1 MLKVRSLSET
11 DYDNILTK
19 WWDAWGWTAPLK
31 DFLPENGTGGL
42 MVMDGD
48 EPVCAGFVYLTNS
61 SAAWCDWIIS
71 SNTYRKKPDRKE
83 AISLLI
89 DCLTGVCEKQ
99 GCKYVYALIKSKPLI
114 ETYKKLGF
122 TQGDSY
128 NTEMIKKI

>member
-48 EPVCAGFVYLTNS
+48 EPQASHHLVRILS
-61 SAAWCDWIIS
+61 
-71 SNTYRKKPDRKE
+71 
-83 AISLLI
+83 
-89 DCLTGVCEKQ
+89 
-99 GCKYVYALIKSKPLI
+99 
-114 ETYKKLGF
+114 
-122 TQGDSY
+122 
-128 NTEMIKKI
+128 